1 MKTRAELVAE
11 LSKLETL
18 FMWLYKEGT
27 LEERN
32 VIREKALKVEKEL
45 DMMDAR

>member
-1 MKTRAELVAE
+1 MNTRAELIAE

-18 FMWLYKEGT
+18 FMSLYKEGT

-32 VIREKALKVEKEL
+32 IIREKALKIEKEL
-45 DMMDAR
+45 DMLDAR